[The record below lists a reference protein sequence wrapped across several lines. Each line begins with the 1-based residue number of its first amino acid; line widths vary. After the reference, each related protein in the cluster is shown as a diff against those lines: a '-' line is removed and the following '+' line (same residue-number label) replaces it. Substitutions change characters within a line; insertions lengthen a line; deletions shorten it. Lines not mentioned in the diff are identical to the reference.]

1 MSDKNTHAADAA
13 GTTVPG
19 LRVEAIDVVD
29 ELADVAD
36 FVAMLGLVLRGMR
49 GVDPCEGIDE
59 NALRC
64 AARLTDDMEGR
75 LRGCV
80 DRLVK
85 PHEPDDGARHRASRA
100 NGESGGGTTPAQG

>member
-1 MSDKNTHAADAA
+1 MSDKSDKNTHAADAA

-19 LRVEAIDVVD
+19 LRVETIDVVD

-49 GVDPCEGIDE
+49 GVAPCEGIDE

-100 NGESGGGTTPAQG
+100 NG

>member
-1 MSDKNTHAADAA
+1 MSDKNTHTADAA
-13 GTTVPG
+13 TTDPG
-19 LRVEAIDVVD
+19 LRAATSNVVD

-36 FVAMLGLVLRGMR
+36 FMAMLGLVLRSMR
-49 GVDPCEGIDE
+49 GVAPCEGIDE

-64 AARLTDDMEGR
+64 AARLSEDAEER
-75 LRGCV
+75 LRACV

-100 NGESGGGTTPAQG
+100 NGESVGDTTPA

>member
-13 GTTVPG
+13 GTTIPG

-29 ELADVAD
+29 DLADVAD
-36 FVAMLGLVLRGMR
+36 FMAMLGLVLRGMR
-49 GVDPCEGIDE
+49 GVAPCEGIDE

-75 LRGCV
+75 LRGCM
-80 DRLVK
+80 DHLTALC
-85 PHEPDDGARHRASRA
+85 EPTKGAWHGTSLK
-100 NGESGGGTTPAQG
+100 NGESVGDTTSA